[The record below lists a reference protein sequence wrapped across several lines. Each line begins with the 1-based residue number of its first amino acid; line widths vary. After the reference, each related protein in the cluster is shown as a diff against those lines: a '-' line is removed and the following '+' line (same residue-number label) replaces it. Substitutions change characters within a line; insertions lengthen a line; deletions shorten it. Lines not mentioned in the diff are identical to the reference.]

1 MATTKTEQNIQK
13 PVLPQSAVYNNLKQ
27 SIITAINQSGI
38 PAWALVDML
47 TNITLGV
54 QTASEQ
60 ATNAEIEVYNDQL
73 KAYNEQEEKKRSETS
88 EPEEK

>member
-1 MATTKTEQNIQK
+1 MATTKTEQNIKK
-13 PVLPQSAVYNNLKQ
+13 PVLPQSVVYNNLKQ

-54 QTASEQ
+54 QSASEQ
-60 ATNAEIEVYNDQL
+60 TMSNEIEVYNKQL
-73 KAYNEQEEKKRSETS
+73 KAYNEHEEKKRSGAS

>member
-13 PVLPQSAVYNNLKQ
+13 PTLPQSVVYSNLKQ
-27 SIITAINQSGI
+27 SIIAAINQSGL

-60 ATNAEIEVYNDQL
+60 ATNAEIEVYNKQL

-88 EPEEK
+88 DTE

>member
-13 PVLPQSAVYNNLKQ
+13 PTLPQSVVYSNLKQ
-27 SIITAINQSGI
+27 SIIAAINQSGL

-54 QTASEQ
+54 QAASDQ
-60 ATNAEIEVYNDQL
+60 AANSEIEVYNKQL

-88 EPEEK
+88 DTE